1 MKKFMDWLANSFAP
15 KAKVITQKPA
25 IAGLSSAMQKLI
37 PFILTGSLVFFYN
50 VFRSYISALPDLGNI
65 SSYSFGMIGLI
76 AAFMVANQYME
87 KLKHPGYTITAGITA
102 VCSLMMFLH
111 PVAEEEGVYDMGRV
125 GPTGI
130 LIGVIVGIAVSIIFH
145 FYGKFRL
152 FKESN
157 IPDFVV
163 EWINNIIPI
172 FLSLAFW
179 STLVFGL
186 KIDIFEVI
194 LGLFEPIQSFGQT
207 LPGLILLVL
216 IPAFFYSMG
225 ISTWLWSAIQNPIFI
240 AGIAANTLAL
250 QQGLSPENIVTN
262 ETVYSIGLIMMGGT
276 GATLGLNL
284 LMCFSKAKKM
294 KTLGRICIW
303 PSIFN
308 INEPVVFSTPVVMN
322 PLLMIP
328 MWLNSIVG
336 SCVIWFVMRGGLLN
350 ITAELMQLAQIPA
363 PISSVIL
370 TKDFRA
376 IIWYLLLFVIYL
388 AIWYPFFKV
397 YEKEVL
403 AEEAREAESLAKE
416 VQGESAS
423 AMGSELNH

>member
-15 KAKVITQKPA
+15 KAKVLTQKPSVA
-25 IAGLSSAMQKLI
+25 ALSSAMQKLI
-37 PFILTGSLVFFYN
+37 PFILTGSIVFFYN
-50 VFRSYISALPDLGNI
+50 VFRSYWSVLPDLGNI
-65 SSYSFGMIGLI
+65 SNYSFGMIGLI

-87 KLKHPGYTITAGITA
+87 KFKHHNYSITAGIVS
-102 VCSLMMFLH
+102 VCSLMMFLQ
-111 PVAEEEGVYDMGRV
+111 PVGADEGFYDMSRI

-130 LIGVIVGIAVSIIFH
+130 LIGVIVGIVVSVIFNL
-145 FYGKFRL
+145 YAKLQLFR
-152 FKESN
+152 ESN

-179 STLVFGL
+179 STLIFSL

-194 LGLFEPIQSFGQT
+194 LGLFEPVQSFGQT

-240 AGIAANTLAL
+240 AGIAANTIAV
-250 QQGLSPENIVTN
+250 QQGLDPSNIVTN

-276 GATLGLNL
+276 GATLTLNL
-284 LMCFSKAKKM
+284 LMCFSKAKKL

-308 INEPVVFSTPVVMN
+308 INEPIVFSTPVVMN
-322 PLLMIP
+322 PILMLP
-328 MWLNSIVG
+328 MWINSIVG
-336 SCVIWFVMRGGLLN
+336 SCIIWFVMSTGLLN
-350 ITAELMQLAQIPA
+350 MPTELMQLAQIPA

-376 IIWYLLLFVIYL
+376 VIVYIVLFFIYL
-388 AIWYPFFKV
+388 GIWYPFFKV
-397 YEKEVL
+397 YEKEVV
-403 AEEAREAESLAKE
+403 AEEMKTEQESMEVAASKE
-416 VQGESAS
+416 ITA
-423 AMGSELNH
+423 